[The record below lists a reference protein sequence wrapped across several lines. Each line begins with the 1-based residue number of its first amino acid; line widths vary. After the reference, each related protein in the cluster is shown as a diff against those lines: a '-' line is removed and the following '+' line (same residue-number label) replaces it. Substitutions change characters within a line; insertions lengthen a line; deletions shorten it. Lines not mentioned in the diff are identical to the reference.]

1 MDLTPEC
8 TFTTSR
14 SSGPG
19 GQNTNKVET
28 RVELRF
34 NLGESLILSEQE
46 KSKLLDRLANKLSK
60 EGELLI
66 ASQEKRTQLQNKKQC
81 LDKLHKMIADAL
93 IDDPERIPTRPT
105 AASKQERIKDKKQ
118 SGSLKKF
125 RGNLKGKIE
134 D

>member
-34 NLGESLILSEQE
+34 NLRESVLLSEQD
-46 KSKLLDRLANKLSK
+46 KAKLLDRLDNKLSK
-60 EGELLI
+60 EGDILI
-66 ASQEKRTQLQNKKQC
+66 ASQEKRTQLLNKKQSIS
-81 LDKLHKMIADAL
+81 KLHKMIAEAL